1 MPPATLSIRPQGR
14 PYVCAHSIVLYQ
26 SNSVKIQ
33 KCPLCHRFPA
43 ARCVALSSFHSS
55 TPGLHNRAW
64 SVTLI
69 SAIAAG
75 MLQVTLKPAANKLCA
90 YTPVAQFTSCTP
102 TPPEPDPSQ
111 LLCASAARCHA
122 PMQSGFHHEQ
132 RAADRG
138 SEGDLGRGLVPH
150 LWTMTSP
157 VLTCNGMLLRV
168 RQC

>member
-1 MPPATLSIRPQGR
+1 M
-14 PYVCAHSIVLYQ
+14 
-26 SNSVKIQ
+26 
-33 KCPLCHRFPA
+33 
-43 ARCVALSSFHSS
+43 
-55 TPGLHNRAW
+55 
-64 SVTLI
+64 TLI
-69 SAIAAG
+69 STIAAG
-75 MLQVTLKPAANKLCA
+75 MLQVTLKTAANKLCA
-90 YTPVAQFTSCTP
+90 YTPLAQFTSCTP

-168 RQC
+168 RQCAEMIDGVSFPIPTTTTLALTGMLLIE